1 MTAITPLQAL
11 RRLVDIARL
20 IDADECPEFY
30 NQLQGELVVAGAVLA
45 EPQQD
50 IHCQEFHEL
59 AMNYRGALNWGVVN
73 QHYKALCDYIN
84 ERIAPSAAEP
94 SEADEG
100 KILAEFNTWF
110 GPVVDDSNANNQAIH
125 FWAQEAYRAGRLG
138 LADAHSSKKQEPVA
152 YLRFWASQKSGGSQ
166 NNDIDYAEGLEVCE
180 KGDIG
185 TDKLSAFPVY
195 SAPIAAQSAKQADD
209 FAHFLSYSGLSAE
222 SEEVKEKLQR
232 AFEAGQPSST
242 VERFW
247 NAVERQQ
254 YAQPAAL
261 NAKLVAALRDM
272 VVWFGQYPDLVPD
285 ESHYDK
291 YRAAIDNARFVLVAY
306 GMK

>member
-1 MTAITPLQAL
+1 MTDITPLQAL

-30 NQLQGELVVAGAVLA
+30 NQLQGELVIAGAVLA
-45 EPQQD
+45 
-50 IHCQEFHEL
+50 I
-59 AMNYRGALNWGVVN
+59 
-73 QHYKALCDYIN
+73 
-84 ERIAPSAAEP
+84 
-94 SEADEG
+94 
-100 KILAEFNTWF
+100 
-110 GPVVDDSNANNQAIH
+110 
-125 FWAQEAYRAGRLG
+125 
-138 LADAHSSKKQEPVA
+138 
-152 YLRFWASQKSGGSQ
+152 
-166 NNDIDYAEGLEVCE
+166 
-180 KGDIG
+180 
-185 TDKLSAFPVY
+185 
-195 SAPIAAQSAKQADD
+195 QADD
-209 FAHFLSYSGLSAE
+209 FAHFLSYSGLSSE